1 MTKKK
6 ENGVSEFDF
15 REITSF
21 EKACEAEKIDSNQ
34 LPGVENIPE
43 EFREPLKAVYRLM
56 VAHKAVNKGWTVDYE
71 KVDQRKYCSWA
82 WIKSSGSGFVF
93 SRSGTRCNCTYTVV
107 GSHLLSDSHEKE
119 SHIFE
124 HFKNDYLI
132 WYTK

>member
-1 MTKKK
+1 MTK
-6 ENGVSEFDF
+6 ETGVSEFDF

-56 VAHKAVNKGWTVDYE
+56 VAHKAVNKGWTVDYA

-93 SRSGTRCNCTYTVV
+93 SFSDAFYDYANASV
-107 GSHLLSDSHEKE
+107 GSRLLSGSHEKE